1 MTLLIGIYCDEGI
14 VLAADQQASRAPAGG
29 GPTVGSPITKITEI
43 RDRQALFGFSGYT
56 GLGYQ
61 LCSVIEAALDLS
73 QTRMQAVPALQQA
86 ARGVIIPAM
95 QMAGIARSIIP
106 NAQMEAVC
114 GCFLAA
120 HFIDGLELFE
130 VSPQGGF
137 DPIRAMK
144 WACIGSGQP
153 NADPFMSFLWNVYW
167 ADRSPKLQEA
177 IVTAYWATKT
187 TIESRAPGVGY
198 DVDVFVLSETNGAFG
213 TRQLSKAELDE
224 SEDFI
229 QRAKS
234 AMQSFR
240 DQIIPTP
247 QTELEDQADQPPVM
261 TEPDDSRNELP

>member
-1 MTLLIGIYCDEGI
+1 MTLLIGICCDEGI

-29 GPTVGSPITKITEI
+29 SPTVGSPITKITEI
-43 RDRQALFGFSGYT
+43 KERKAVFGFSGYT
-56 GLGYQ
+56 GLGHQ
-61 LCSVIEAALDLS
+61 LCAAIEAALDLS
-73 QTRMQAVPALQQA
+73 QTQMQAVPVLQQTV
-86 ARGVIIPAM
+86 RGVILPAM
-95 QMAGIARSIIP
+95 QVANIARSIIP
-106 NAQMEAVC
+106 NAQMEAIC

-120 HFIDGLELFE
+120 RFADGLQLFE
-130 VSPQGGF
+130 VSPQGAF

-153 NADPFMSFLWNVYW
+153 NADPFMSFLWNVFW
-167 ADRSPKLQEA
+167 ADRSPNLQEA

-198 DVDVFVLSETNGAFG
+198 DVDVFVLSETDGTFG

-247 QTELEDQADQPPVM
+247 QTEVEDRADEPPVM
-261 TEPDDSRNELP
+261 SEPGDPIDEPS